1 MSEHRSFS
9 GGDKMEQTAPR
20 IIKMGAERAIIY
32 SMIMDVVR
40 RCDAAYGKYQRRGSS
55 VGATLET
62 YIDRGCGADWGNG
75 RPLVHRAKTGT
86 LSWLRARHRAAEAR
100 LPFES

>member
-1 MSEHRSFS
+1 QVFFTRKRSCCLHSNSRAITFT
-9 GGDKMEQTAPR
+9 QYVIAVTAVPSWFCQHQWVGPAR
-20 IIKMGAERAIIY
+20 RWPIIY

-62 YIDRGCGADWGNG
+62 YMIVAAVLIGEMEG
-75 RPLVHRAKTGT
+75 RLFT
-86 LSWLRARHRAAEAR
+86 
-100 LPFES
+100 